1 MIEGFWRIGRR
12 IVEEEQQGSIHAN
25 YGEQVISQLSKELGK
40 GFSERTLR
48 DYRRFYLLF
57 PDQDNLAHM
66 CAQLTWSHIRLIMR
80 VESDTEE
87 LVVEIEREK
96 QILRL

>member
-1 MIEGFWRIGRR
+1 MIDY
-12 IVEEEQQGSIHAN
+12 N
-25 YGEQVISQLSKELGK
+25 YREQVIVQLSKELGK

-66 CAQLTWSHIRLIMR
+66 CAKLTWSHIRLTMR

-87 LVVEIEREK
+87 LATEIEREK